1 MNKNIAQ
8 SLIKVLAETKDI
20 KADSVNPYHE
30 STYASLGQH
39 LEVLKP
45 IFSKHGLSI
54 LQFPIGTE
62 HAVGVRT
69 IIFNDQGDEVSGDI
83 LIPCGDDTT
92 GQDAGALIT
101 YLRRYALASVAG
113 VATEDD
119 DALAQ
124 SMKKKPS
131 NFNKPK
137 PSAPAPAVAQ
147 TVVKEIKFGDLTVPF
162 ISNSPSRK
170 PILVPFGDRKGQ
182 PLASLPKIETNREVK
197 FGDLNYFA
205 NRWTPKPFGENTV
218 PSDKDLA
225 IKAEAVRLWSLSEQ
239 SEQTESNPF

>member
-8 SLIKVLAETKDI
+8 SLVKVLADTKDI
-20 KADSVNPYHE
+20 QADSVNPFHE
-30 STYASLGQH
+30 STYASLGKH

-45 IFSKHGLSI
+45 IFAKHGLSI

-131 NFNKPK
+131 NFTKPK
-137 PSAPAPAVAQ
+137 SSAPASAPAPVTTSAPAPVSAN
-147 TVVKEIKFGDLTVPF
+147 TD
-162 ISNSPSRK
+162 
-170 PILVPFGDRKGQ
+170 ILVPFGDRKGQ
-182 PLASLPKIETNREVK
+182 PISSLPRIESNREVK

-205 NRWTPKPFGENTV
+205 NRWTPKPFGENEF
-218 PSDKDLA
+218 PSKRDLA
-225 IKAEAVRLWSLSEQ
+225 IKAEAVRLWQAGEQ
-239 SEQTESNPF
+239 KTQQTEDVPF